1 MPMCSLSLSIVY
13 QASLNCATFYL
24 NLRSANPMQSL
35 VTVILSQLFRCIN
48 IDHFRSA
55 ELQTLYFAQSSAAIA
70 VVLPC
75 ETVPPNAAAL
85 FDEFVTHASSHTTSC
100 FVTPSCAL
108 ASKGLP
114 AERCST

>member
-1 MPMCSLSLSIVY
+1 
-13 QASLNCATFYL
+13 
-24 NLRSANPMQSL
+24 MQSL
-35 VTVILSQLFRCIN
+35 VTVILTQLFRCIK

-55 ELQTLYFAQSSAAIA
+55 ELLQTLYFAQSSAAIA

-114 AERCST
+114 AERCSTTAATNTPHRGR